1 MQSSFALNFKKK
13 YDGSD
18 NLTYLTHYNVSKKY
32 DSQNINH
39 NAFLRKNKSEHTNY
53 VLVIIITNTEIKN
66 TFY

>member
-1 MQSSFALNFKKK
+1 MGLTM
-13 YDGSD
+13 
-18 NLTYLTHYNVSKKY
+18 TYLTYYNVSKKY